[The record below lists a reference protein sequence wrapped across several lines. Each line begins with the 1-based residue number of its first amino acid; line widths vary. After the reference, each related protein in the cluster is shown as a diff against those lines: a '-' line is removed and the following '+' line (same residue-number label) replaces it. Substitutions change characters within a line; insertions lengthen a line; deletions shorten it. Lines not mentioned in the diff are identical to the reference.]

1 MSQTSTPAQS
11 PAVATAGE
19 HVDETADRSADPTA
33 DPTVKGTVEELPRPR
48 RFADVKGWFWPADQ
62 LLFDWFL
69 THQRDTDPQGRGDL
83 LELGAY
89 LGKSAIFVG
98 GYLRDGEEFTV
109 CDLWDSPAP
118 DDPNSAEMGRSYSTL
133 TRRAFEA
140 NYLSFHDTLPTL
152 VQAPTSVITS
162 RVGPG
167 SCRFVH
173 VDASHLYEHVHG
185 DIEAARELLQP
196 EGIVA
201 FDDFRAE
208 HCPGVSAAVWGAV
221 PTTGLKPICITGTK
235 LYGTWGDPA
244 PVREALLAWLGTRED
259 LWHGVEEVAG
269 RPLIRIKGTKAK
281 VPAQPRSRHEPEPDS
296 APEPAAEPRVAA
308 SAPRVPAAATP
319 PRPPLSRIRRLVR
332 DLLPPILTRAIV
344 RRRKA

>member
-1 MSQTSTPAQS
+1 MSQTSTPA
-11 PAVATAGE
+11 TGE
-19 HVDETADRSADPTA
+19 IADEA
-33 DPTVKGTVEELPRPR
+33 LPRPT
-48 RFADVKGWFWPADQ
+48 RFADVKGWFWPVDQ

-69 THQRDTDPQGRGDL
+69 SYQRDTDPDGRGDL

-89 LGKSAIFVG
+89 LGKSAIFTAD
-98 GYLRDGEEFTV
+98 YLREGEEFTV

-118 DDPNSAEMGRSYSTL
+118 DDSNSAEMDRSYSTL

-140 NYLSFHDTLPTL
+140 NYLSFHDELPTM

-162 RVGPG
+162 RVSAG

-185 DIEAARELLQP
+185 DIEAAKTLLQP
-196 EGIVA
+196 EGIVS

-221 PTTGLKPICITGTK
+221 ATSSLKPIVITGTK

-244 PVREALLAWLGTRED
+244 PAREALLTWLESRTD
-259 LWHGVEEVAG
+259 LWHGVEDVAG
-269 RPLIRIKGTKAK
+269 LPLIRIKGNKAE
-281 VPAQPRSRHEPEPDS
+281 VPPHPKSRHTPSPK
-296 APEPAAEPRVAA
+296 PEPAAPAPVPAVA
-308 SAPRVPAAATP
+308 PAAA
-319 PRPPLSRIRRLVR
+319 PRRRPSRARRLAK
-332 DLLPPILTRAIV
+332 DLLPPIVTRAITS
-344 RRRKA
+344 RR

>member
-1 MSQTSTPAQS
+1 MAQTSTP
-11 PAVATAGE
+11 VTG
-19 HVDETADRSADPTA
+19 ETADAA
-33 DPTVKGTVEELPRPR
+33 LPRPT
-48 RFADVKGWFWPADQ
+48 RFADVKGWFWPVDQ

-69 THQRDTDPQGRGDL
+69 SHQRDTDPDGRGDL

-89 LGKSAIFVG
+89 LGKSAIFTAR
-98 GYLRDGEEFTV
+98 YLREGERFTV

-118 DDPNSAEMGRSYSTL
+118 DDSNSAEMDRSYATL

-140 NYLSFHDTLPTL
+140 NYLSFHDELPTM

-162 RVGPG
+162 RVEAA

-185 DIEAARELLQP
+185 DIEAAKALLRP
-196 EGIVA
+196 AGIVS

-221 PTTGLKPICITGTK
+221 ATAGLKPIVITGTK

-244 PVREALLAWLGTRED
+244 PVREALLVWLESRTD

-269 RPLIRIKGTKAK
+269 LPLIRIKGTKAEA
-281 VPAQPRSRHEPEPDS
+281 PAPPKSRHRPAPVAVPVP
-296 APEPAAEPRVAA
+296 APEPGPASRPRT
-308 SAPRVPAAATP
+308 SP
-319 PRPPLSRIRRLVR
+319 SRRLAK
-332 DLLPPILTRAIV
+332 DLLPPIVTRALRS
-344 RRRKA
+344 RRGA

>member
-11 PAVATAGE
+11 PAAATAGE
-19 HVDETADRSADPTA
+19 DADEL
-33 DPTVKGTVEELPRPR
+33 LPRPT

-69 THQRDTDPQGRGDL
+69 SYQRDTDPEGRGDL

-89 LGKSAIFVG
+89 LGKSAIFTGV
-98 GYLRDGEEFTV
+98 YLRDGEEFTV

-118 DDPNSAEMGRSYSTL
+118 DDSNSAEMDRSYSTL

-140 NYLSFHDTLPTL
+140 NYLSFHDELPTM

-162 RVGPG
+162 RVRPH

-185 DIEAARELLQP
+185 DIEAAQELLQP
-196 EGIVA
+196 EGIVS

-221 PTTGLKPICITGTK
+221 ATTGLKPIVITGTK

-244 PVREALLAWLGTRED
+244 PVREALLGWLEKRED

-269 RPLIRIKGTKAK
+269 LPLIRIKGTKAK
-281 VPAQPRSRHEPEPDS
+281 VPAHPASRHEPE
-296 APEPAAEPRVAA
+296 AQPEPDPEPRVVPASA
-308 SAPRVPAAATP
+308 SAPAAP
-319 PRPPLSRIRRLVR
+319 PRPRHRSRTRRLAK
-332 DLLPPILTRAIV
+332 DLLPPIVTRAIV
-344 RRRKA
+344 RRRTA

>member
-19 HVDETADRSADPTA
+19 HVDETADQTA
-33 DPTVKGTVEELPRPR
+33 KETVEELPRPT

-69 THQRDTDPQGRGDL
+69 THQRDTDPDGRGDL

-118 DDPNSAEMGRSYSTL
+118 DDSNSAEMGRSYSTL

-140 NYLSFHDTLPTL
+140 NYLSFHDALPTL

-162 RVGPG
+162 RVSPG

-244 PVREALLAWLGTRED
+244 PVREALLAWLEARED

-269 RPLIRIKGTKAK
+269 RPLIRIKGTKAQM
-281 VPAQPRSRHEPEPDS
+281 PSQPRSRHEPEPDS
-296 APEPAAEPRVAA
+296 TPEPTP
-308 SAPRVPAAATP
+308 APRVTAAPVPAATTPSRP
-319 PRPPLSRIRRLVR
+319 PRARSRTRRLVR
-332 DLLPPILTRAIV
+332 DLLPPILTRAIAG
-344 RRRKA
+344 RRK

>member
-1 MSQTSTPAQS
+1 MSQTSTSAQS
-11 PAVATAGE
+11 PAATDAG
-19 HVDETADRSADPTA
+19 DR
-33 DPTVKGTVEELPRPR
+33 LPRPTS
-48 RFADVKGWFWPADQ
+48 FADVKGWFWPADQ

-69 THQRDTDPQGRGDL
+69 TRQQETDLKGDL

-89 LGKSAIFVG
+89 LGKSAIFTG
-98 GYLRDGEEFTV
+98 QYLREGEEFTV

-118 DDPNSAEMGRSYSTL
+118 DDPNSAEMGRSYATL

-140 NYLSFHDTLPTL
+140 NYLSFHDELPTL

-162 RVGPG
+162 RVGAR

-185 DIEAARELLQP
+185 DIEAAKEVLLPQ
-196 EGIVA
+196 GVVA

-221 PTTGLKPICITGTK
+221 ATSGLKPICITGTK
-235 LYGTWGDPA
+235 LYGTWGDPTE
-244 PVREALLAWLGTRED
+244 VREALLPWLEARTD

-269 RPLIRIKGTKAK
+269 RPLIRIKAGKGTGT
-281 VPAQPRSRHEPEPDS
+281 PAHPASRHDPEPEPVFEP
-296 APEPAAEPRVAA
+296 APEPAPA
-308 SAPRVPAAATP
+308 PAAP
-319 PRPPLSRIRRLVR
+319 SPRPRPSRARRLAK
-332 DLLPPILTRAIV
+332 DLLPPILTRALTSST
-344 RRRKA
+344 RRG

>member
-1 MSQTSTPAQS
+1 MSQTSTPA
-11 PAVATAGE
+11 PGE
-19 HVDETADRSADPTA
+19 IA
-33 DPTVKGTVEELPRPR
+33 EEALPRPT
-48 RFADVKGWFWPADQ
+48 RFADVKGWFWPVDQ

-69 THQRDTDPQGRGDL
+69 SYQRDTDPDGRGDL

-89 LGKSAIFVG
+89 LGKSAIFTAD
-98 GYLRDGEEFTV
+98 YLREGEAFTV

-118 DDPNSAEMGRSYSTL
+118 DDSNSAEMDRSYSTL
-133 TRRAFEA
+133 TRRGFEA
-140 NYLSFHDTLPTL
+140 NYLSFHDELPTM

-162 RVGPG
+162 RVSAG

-185 DIEAARELLQP
+185 DIEAAKDLLQP
-196 EGIVA
+196 EGIVS

-221 PTTGLKPICITGTK
+221 ATSALKPIVITGTK

-244 PVREALLAWLGTRED
+244 PTREALLTWLESRKD

-269 RPLIRIKGTKAK
+269 LPLIRIKGNKAEA
-281 VPAQPRSRHEPEPDS
+281 PAHPKSRHKPEPVREPVRP
-296 APEPAAEPRVAA
+296 APASPAA
-308 SAPRVPAAATP
+308 PARNR
-319 PRPPLSRIRRLVR
+319 RPSRTRRLAK
-332 DLLPPILTRAIV
+332 DLLPPILTRALRP
-344 RRRKA
+344 RR